1 MKKQKKFVNMAMI
14 LLLIVAIFYLYLE
27 NPQIKITANKLAQS
41 YLADSVKADKK
52 FKDKDIELTGIVS
65 AIYTTQDTITVIR
78 LSSQNEINIYSYASQ
93 NQIKYIDKIQI
104 NDKLIIAGECIGI
117 KELFNLTGVFI
128 KINSIKTGT
137 S

>member
-27 NPQIKITANKLAQS
+27 NRQIKITSDKLAQS

-52 FKDKDIELTGIVS
+52 FKAKKIELTGIVA
-65 AIYTTQDTITVIR
+65 AIYTTQDTIMVIR
-78 LSSQNEINIYSYASQ
+78 LSSQNEINIYCYASQ
-93 NQIKYIDKIQI
+93 NQIKNTDKFQI
-104 NDKLIIAGECIGI
+104 NDKLIIIGECFGMT
-117 KELFNLTGVFI
+117 EFFNLTGVFI
-128 KINSIKTGT
+128 KISSIKTGT

>member
-1 MKKQKKFVNMAMI
+1 MKTQKKFGNMAMI

-27 NPQIKITANKLAQS
+27 NRQIKITADKLAQS
-41 YLADSVKADKK
+41 YLADSVKADNK
-52 FKDKDIELTGIVS
+52 FKAKEIEVTGIAA
-65 AIYTTQDTITVIR
+65 AIYTTQDTITVIQ
-78 LSSQNEINIYSYASQ
+78 LSTQNEINIYCFASQ
-93 NQIKYIDKIQI
+93 YQINNAGKIQI

-117 KELFNLTGVFI
+117 KELFNLEGVFI